1 MAETYDIEELQR
13 HVSSWHCSLFQG
25 LTFTAATVVVF
36 AEMYWT
42 PGMMVQCE
50 DRAHRIGQTS
60 CVAVHYLVAKD
71 TMDEWVW
78 SAVCKKVGTVKFLN
92 FQMQVTLLAVID
104 LKFKQRDQ
112 T

>member
-1 MAETYDIEELQR
+1 MYTVLYLP
-13 HVSSWHCSLFQG
+13 HLQG

-60 CVAVHYLVAKD
+60 CVAIHYLVAKD

-78 SAVCKKVGTVKFLN
+78 SAVCKKVGDLRHNIFLP
-92 FQMQVTLLAVID
+92 
-104 LKFKQRDQ
+104 
-112 T
+112 